1 MKHRTLQFIILIIS
15 SISCFAQEEY
25 SNILLSY
32 SETQDIFYYKYN
44 PEFIIYADY
53 KSQSEAINEHPEQ
66 LIQSV
71 LSATNQEWV
80 NYNTPA
86 TARILSC
93 GCA

>member
-1 MKHRTLQFIILIIS
+1 MKNRTLHLLVLLIS
-15 SISCFAQEEY
+15 SIACFAQEEY

-44 PEFIIYADY
+44 PEFIIKADY
-53 KSQSEAINEHPEQ
+53 KSQSEAINAYPEQ

-80 NYNTPA
+80 NYNTP
-86 TARILSC
+86 R
-93 GCA
+93 